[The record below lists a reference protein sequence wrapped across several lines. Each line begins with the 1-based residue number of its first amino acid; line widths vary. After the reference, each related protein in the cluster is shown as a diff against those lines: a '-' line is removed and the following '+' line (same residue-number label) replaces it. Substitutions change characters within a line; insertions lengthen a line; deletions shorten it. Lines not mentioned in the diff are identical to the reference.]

1 MKIKSL
7 LLISLI
13 PVLLYA
19 CGSSKKIQAINPS
32 KIIDTVSTKIKDTT
46 VNNVIPETDNSKTDS
61 FLVDLLK
68 EYPQYFDSIL
78 KNKKA
83 WNVQVIYTQ
92 INRDKNNIPS
102 FVDYYFNADASKYF
116 YPASTVK
123 LPVALLALQ
132 KLNELSKTGITKNT
146 SMITETAYSGQ
157 TATYND
163 PQTADGRPT
172 IESYIKRIFLVSDNE
187 AFNRLY
193 EFLGQQ
199 YINEQLHDKGY
210 EDAQI
215 LHRLDIF
222 LSEDENRHT
231 NPVKFLD
238 NDNNVLYNQPLVY
251 NTDIYAERRDSL
263 GNAYY
268 KDSLLIH
275 TPMNFSK
282 KNRISLEDLHQILRS
297 VIFPDNVPV
306 KQQFNLT
313 KSDFDFLHQY
323 MSQFPSETIHPSYD
337 TLPDAYAKFLLYGSQ
352 KEPLPKNIRIFN
364 KIGDAYG
371 EMIDV
376 AYITD
381 FDKNIEF
388 FLSAAINC
396 NTDGIVNDD
405 KYDYDTIGL
414 PFLKNLGQV
423 IYSYELKRKR
433 TYQPDLSSFKITYD
447 K

>member
-19 CGSSKKIQAINPS
+19 CGSPKKIQAINPS

-102 FVDYYFNADASKYF
+102 FIDYYFNADASKYF

-123 LPVALLALQ
+123 LPIALLSLQ
-132 KLNELSKTGITKNT
+132 KLNKLSNTGITKNT
-146 SMITETAYSGQ
+146 SMITEAGYSGQ

-199 YINEQLHDKGY
+199 YINEQLHDKGH

-268 KDSLLIH
+268 KDSLL
-275 TPMNFSK
+275 
-282 KNRISLEDLHQILRS
+282 
-297 VIFPDNVPV
+297 
-306 KQQFNLT
+306 
-313 KSDFDFLHQY
+313 
-323 MSQFPSETIHPSYD
+323 
-337 TLPDAYAKFLLYGSQ
+337 
-352 KEPLPKNIRIFN
+352 
-364 KIGDAYG
+364 
-371 EMIDV
+371 
-376 AYITD
+376 
-381 FDKNIEF
+381 
-388 FLSAAINC
+388 
-396 NTDGIVNDD
+396 
-405 KYDYDTIGL
+405 
-414 PFLKNLGQV
+414 
-423 IYSYELKRKR
+423 
-433 TYQPDLSSFKITYD
+433 
-447 K
+447 